1 MYDQAPWRETGRV
14 IIPFRFGVVS
24 AQPPQG
30 SGWTDHVRRVESLG
44 YGTLLMP
51 DNLGHGLA
59 VFPALATAAAATS
72 RLHLG
77 SYVLANDTRHPVQVA
92 KEALTLALLSDG
104 RFELGLGAGRP
115 DAAADNAMLGLD
127 FDDAGTRV
135 SRLIDSV
142 SIIKRLLAGETV
154 DHHSEHYSIKSAAIV
169 PWGVE
174 PPTVRLLIAA
184 SDRRM
189 ITLAAEQADILA
201 LGVPPETAESA
212 VDRRLGWLRGAAGDR
227 PVEVN
232 INLMAVDEV
241 VPRYLAGRFDPSALA
256 KARAIS
262 VVTGSPEQIAD
273 QLRDRRQRLGI
284 NYVVA
289 GDELMDAFAP
299 VVRLLAGS

>member
-59 VFPALATAAAATS
+59 VFPALAAAAAATS
-72 RLHLG
+72 RLRLG

-115 DAAADNAMLGLD
+115 DAEADNAMLGLD

-135 SRLIDSV
+135 SRLIESV

-154 DHHSEHYSIKSAAIV
+154 DHQSQHYSIKRASIV

-174 PPTVRLLIAA
+174 PPVVRFLIAA
-184 SDRRM
+184 GGRRM
-189 ITLAAEQADILA
+189 ITLAAQQADVLA
-201 LGVPPETAESA
+201 LGVPPETTESA
-212 VDRRLGWLRGAAGDR
+212 VDQRVGWLRAAAGGR
-227 PVEVN
+227 PIEVSV
-232 INLMAVDEV
+232 NLMAIGQV
-241 VPRYLAGRFDPSALA
+241 VPRYLVGRLDPSALA
-256 KARAIS
+256 KAGAIS
-262 VVTGSPEQIAD
+262 VAAGSPEQIAD
-273 QLRDRRQRLGI
+273 QLRERRERLGI
-284 NYVVA
+284 NYLVV

>member
-1 MYDQAPWRETGRV
+1 MT
-14 IIPFRFGVVS
+14 IPFRFGVVS
-24 AQPPQG
+24 AQPPRG
-30 SGWTDHVRRVESLG
+30 SSWIDHVRRVESLG

-72 RLHLG
+72 RLRVG

-92 KEALTLALLSDG
+92 KEALALALLSDG
-104 RFELGLGAGRP
+104 RFELGIGAGRP
-115 DAAADNAMLGLD
+115 DAARDNAMLGLG

-142 SIIKRLLAGETV
+142 SIIKRLLAGEVV
-154 DHHSEHYSIKSAAIV
+154 DHESEHYSIEGASIV

-174 PPTVRLLIAA
+174 PPAVRLLIAA
-184 SDRRM
+184 GARRM

-201 LGVPPETAESA
+201 LGLPPESAESA
-212 VDRRLGWLRGAAGDR
+212 IDQRIGWLRAASHDR
-227 PVEVN
+227 TIEVN
-232 INLMAVDEV
+232 LNLMAVGDA
-241 VPRYLAGRFDPSALA
+241 VPSYLAGRLDPSALA
-256 KARAIS
+256 KAGAIS

-273 QLRDRRQRLGI
+273 QLRQRRERLGI
-284 NYVVA
+284 NYVVV

-299 VVRLLAGS
+299 VVALLAGC